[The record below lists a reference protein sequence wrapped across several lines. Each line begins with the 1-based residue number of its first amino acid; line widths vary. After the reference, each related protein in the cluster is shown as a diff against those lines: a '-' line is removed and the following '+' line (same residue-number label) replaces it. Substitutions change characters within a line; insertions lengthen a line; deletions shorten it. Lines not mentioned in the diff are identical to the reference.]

1 MGQSL
6 QVSDRSRVRRGAR
19 LAHHDRADINAILD
33 EALVVQVGF
42 VVKNQPFV
50 IPMGFGR
57 EGDLLYL
64 HGANASRMMK
74 NLAQGIDIC
83 VSATLL
89 DGIVIARSLF
99 HHAMNYRSVVL
110 FGQATLVQDETE
122 KMHAL
127 KVLSEHITPGQWD
140 YARTPTPQEV
150 KGTTVLAFAI
160 EEGSAKIRSG
170 DPNDDAK
177 DYALPVWAGQL
188 PLKLTTG
195 EPIPDT
201 KLAANIPLPENL
213 AHYQRGA

>member
-1 MGQSL
+1 MSHTESL
-6 QVSDRSRVRRGAR
+6 PVTDRSRVRRGAR
-19 LAHHDRADINAILD
+19 LAHHDRAIINAILD

-42 VVKNQPFV
+42 VVENQPFV

-57 EGDLLYL
+57 EDDVLYL

-110 FGQATLVQDETE
+110 FGQATLVQDEAE

-140 YARTPTPQEV
+140 YARTPTPKKSKAPRCSPSRSQRDPP
-150 KGTTVLAFAI
+150 KFAAVTPMTMPMI
-160 EEGSAKIRSG
+160 TRSRSG
-170 DPNDDAK
+170 PDNCPSNSRQAHPSLIPNWPRI
-177 DYALPVWAGQL
+177 LPS
-188 PLKLTTG
+188 
-195 EPIPDT
+195 
-201 KLAANIPLPENL
+201 
-213 AHYQRGA
+213 QRT